1 MSLSL
6 HCFVAAEGR
15 GLPMDV
21 YAKSRVG
28 WGLEP
33 PHLSVHVRDGVG
45 LVVVRDV

>member
-6 HCFVAAEGR
+6 RCFAAAEGCSSS
-15 GLPMDV
+15 MDV

-33 PHLSVHVRDGVG
+33 PHSCVHVWDGVG
-45 LVVVRDV
+45 LVVVCDV

>member
-15 GLPMDV
+15 SLPMDV

-33 PHLSVHVRDGVG
+33 PHSCVHVWDGVG
-45 LVVVRDV
+45 LVVVRNV